1 MRPVH
6 GRSGI
11 AVIEQL
17 VGLAVA
23 ILARRGFSNTFT
35 NRLAVVALEI
45 NVGFDA
51 MALAATDGFVR
62 LGVR

>member
-23 ILARRGFSNTFT
+23 ILTRRGFGNTLV

-45 NVGFDA
+45 NVGLDTVT
-51 MALAATDGFVR
+51 LAATDGLVR

>member
-1 MRPVH
+1 MRAVH
-6 GRSGI
+6 RRSGI

-23 ILARRGFSNTFT
+23 ILARRGFRNTFA

-51 MALAATDGFVR
+51 MTLAATDGLVR